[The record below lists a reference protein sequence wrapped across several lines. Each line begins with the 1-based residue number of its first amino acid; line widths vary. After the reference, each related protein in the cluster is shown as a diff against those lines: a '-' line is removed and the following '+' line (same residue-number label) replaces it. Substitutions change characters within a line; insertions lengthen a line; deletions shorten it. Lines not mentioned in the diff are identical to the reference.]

1 MIDSN
6 AYSFDTPSDEL
17 GTGFISINIG
27 FIGKESVAGDR
38 AMGNLSFGWLILI
51 MTKYFTR

>member
-17 GTGFISINIG
+17 GTGFISIIC
-27 FIGKESVAGDR
+27 
-38 AMGNLSFGWLILI
+38 NLSAKRVLQGIEPHG
-51 MTKYFTR
+51 